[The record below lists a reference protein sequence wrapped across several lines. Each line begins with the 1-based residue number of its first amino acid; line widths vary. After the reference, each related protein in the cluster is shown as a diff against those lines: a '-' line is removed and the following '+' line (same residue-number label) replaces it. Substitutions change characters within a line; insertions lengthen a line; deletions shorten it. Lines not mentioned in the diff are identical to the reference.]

1 MRLPDL
7 FECGVR
13 HHHHHHVAKGDG
25 LFHRAGLGE
34 RTETRRHLLEILGM
48 ARREHHRI
56 ARLDEQS
63 AKRAAHASGPDRADL
78 EWRRR
83 WRLGPGARRPGAENG
98 PSKSAPS
105 KMEQMPAA
113 VINGLIPC
121 HVSLHVH
128 VDAAGRSTPLSFTN
142 QYSSSR
148 QPASRRRSVDPS
160 R

>member
-1 MRLPDL
+1 
-7 FECGVR
+7 
-13 HHHHHHVAKGDG
+13 
-25 LFHRAGLGE
+25 
-34 RTETRRHLLEILGM
+34 M

-83 WRLGPGARRPGAENG
+83 CRLGPGARRPGAENG
-98 PSKSAPS
+98 QSKSAPG

-121 HVSLHVH
+121 HVSLHVQ
-128 VDAAGRSTPLSFTN
+128 VDAAGRSTPLSCTN
-142 QYSSSR
+142 QYSSGR
-148 QPASRRRSVDPS
+148 QPASRRRSVDPA